1 MVAVVAVA
9 VIAAAAVVVALVVA
23 FGCDLDHK
31 FGRGHQHVLEHLG
44 LADIKGTAS

>member
-9 VIAAAAVVVALVVA
+9 VIAAVVVALVVA